1 MCDWWH
7 GFGHSDNCP
16 CNPWEVEELNHRICD
31 VNTSIAEQVFSW
43 FRRYAST
50 LNELRPLRHRF
61 ICLLFAAMHNDA
73 LGRDEARYIN
83 FHSFVHKPPKK
94 VDSHYGCSPAAK
106 AKGKAAAKKKS
117 TLQKFRKK
125 KADERMRVE
134 M

>member
-1 MCDWWH
+1 MKH
-7 GFGHSDNCP
+7 VNMKH
-16 CNPWEVEELNHRICD
+16 

-106 AKGKAAAKKKS
+106 AKGKATAKAKGKAAAKKKT
-117 TLQKFRKK
+117 TLHKFRKK